1 MSSEWKNI
9 SEESWKKL
17 EKIVE
22 DEMLS
27 TEEIRGSLE
36 VTEKGRIR
44 QSIQNCK
51 HVLEHDPCLKGA
63 ICRNEMTC
71 QIDIK
76 KKSAMEEKRCSDD
89 RYGYEQPVS
98 LPGKKLRT
106 DQ

>member
-1 MSSEWKNI
+1 MDI

-51 HVLEHDPCLKGA
+51 HVLDHDP
-63 ICRNEMTC
+63 
-71 QIDIK
+71 
-76 KKSAMEEKRCSDD
+76 
-89 RYGYEQPVS
+89 
-98 LPGKKLRT
+98 
-106 DQ
+106 